1 MKIST
6 RLTAG
11 FTFLILLFVISSA
24 FTFISLNT
32 SRHEMNDIVSH
43 RLKKVVVANEA
54 GTSLR
59 NMLVQVRNMAL
70 FSDEKAVATEWER
83 FEKSKTAY
91 IQNRNKLKGMIMA
104 ENIPDETKL
113 LTTVLDNEKT
123 ALAVLETAANKGRQK
138 QLEGLPDYL
147 TSVVRP
153 PQQVLIASLNALTTI
168 QTHQAE
174 ETAFRNNEHAIRV
187 LKISGLIIFI
197 SIVTSVLVCLFI
209 VRILMRQL
217 GGEPAEAQKIAAAI
231 AGGDL
236 TTPVPLRRN
245 DTTSLLASLDGMQAD
260 LRALVGQI
268 KGAAGSV
275 AQAADEISQ
284 GNSELSS
291 RTEQQ
296 AAALQETAASMEE
309 ITVTVRSNTTSAQ
322 HTAGVA
328 REAAA
333 LSRNGREDVLRMSE
347 SMGEISHSAGKI
359 RDITAVIEGIA
370 FQTNILALNAA
381 VEAARAGE
389 EGRGFAVVAG
399 EVRSLAQRSAT
410 AAKEIKALIEMA
422 VTQVENGVS
431 VADGTGQSIIR
442 ITGMVGE
449 LAEAMDE
456 ISLGAEEQMQGIA
469 QVSIAVTQMDGVTQN
484 NAALVEESSAAS
496 QSLSEQARALQ
507 NMVETFRI

>member
-24 FTFISLNT
+24 FTLISLNT
-32 SRHEMNDIVSH
+32 SRHDMKDIVSH
-43 RLKKVVVANEA
+43 KLKKVVVANEA
-54 GTSLR
+54 GTALR

-83 FEKSKTAY
+83 FQKSKTAY
-91 IQNRNKLKGMIMA
+91 MQNRNELEGLIRAGNNPEEM
-104 ENIPDETKL
+104 KL
-113 LTTVLDNEKT
+113 LAAVRDNEKL
-123 ALAVLETAANKGRQK
+123 ALAVLEKAAQKGSQK
-138 QLEGLPDYL
+138 QMQGLADYL
-147 TSVVRP
+147 TNVVRP
-153 PQQVLIASLNALTTI
+153 PQQLLIASLNALTAI
-168 QTHQAE
+168 QTNLAE
-174 ETAFRNNEHAIRV
+174 ETAFRNNDDAIRA
-187 LKISGLIIFI
+187 LKISGLIMLI
-197 SIVTSVLVCLFI
+197 SILCGALVCLFT

-231 AGGDL
+231 ARGDL

-245 DTTSLLASLDGMQAD
+245 DTISLLASLDAMQAD
-260 LRALVGQI
+260 LSSLVGQI

-284 GNSELSS
+284 GNNELSS

-309 ITVTVRSNTTSAQ
+309 ITATVRNNTTSAQ

-333 LSRNGREDVLRMSE
+333 LARNGREDVTRMSE

-359 RDITAVIEGIA
+359 RDITTVIEGIA

-422 VTQVENGVS
+422 VTQVENGVL

-456 ISLGAEEQMQGIA
+456 ISLGSEEQMQGIA

-484 NAALVEESSAAS
+484 NAALVEESSSAS

-507 NMVETFRI
+507 NMVETFRM

>member
-11 FTFLILLFVISSA
+11 FTFLIILFVVSSA
-24 FTFISLNT
+24 FTFISLNM
-32 SRHEMNDIVSH
+32 SRHEMNEIVSL
-43 RLKKVVVANEA
+43 RLKKVVVVNEA
-54 GTSLR
+54 GTALR

-70 FSDEKAVATEWER
+70 FSDEQAVANEWKR
-83 FEKSKTAY
+83 FQQSRADYMQKRDTLARMIRAGNSEDEK
-91 IQNRNKLKGMIMA
+91 
-104 ENIPDETKL
+104 KL
-113 LTTVLDNEKT
+113 LTTVLSNEKT
-123 ALAVLETAANKGRQK
+123 ALAVLENAANKGSQK

-153 PQQVLIASLNALTTI
+153 PQQLLIASLNALTAI
-168 QTHQAE
+168 QTTQAE
-174 ETAFRNNEHAIRV
+174 ETAKKNNEYVIRV
-187 LKISGLIIFI
+187 LKISGLIILL
-197 SIVTSVLVCLFI
+197 SIVSGVLVCHFI

-231 AGGDL
+231 SGGDL
-236 TTPVPLRRN
+236 TTSVALRHN
-245 DTTSLLASLDGMQAD
+245 DTTSMMASLDGMQAD
-260 LRALVGQI
+260 LRGLVGKI
-268 KGAAGSV
+268 KGAASSV
-275 AQAADEISQ
+275 TLAADEISQ
-284 GNSELSS
+284 GNNELSS

-309 ITVTVRSNTTSAQ
+309 ITATVGNNATSAQ
-322 HTAGVA
+322 HTAGIA

-333 LSRNGREDVLRMSE
+333 LARNGREDVLHMTE
-347 SMGEISHSAGKI
+347 AMGEISHSAGKI
-359 RDITAVIEGIA
+359 RDITAVIESIA

-410 AAKEIKALIEMA
+410 AAKEIKTLIEMA

-431 VADGTGQSIIR
+431 VADGTGQSIIS

-449 LAEAMDE
+449 LADAMDE
-456 ISLGAEEQMQGIA
+456 ISLGSQEQMQGIA
-469 QVSIAVTQMDGVTQN
+469 QISIAVTQMDGVTQS

-507 NMVETFRI
+507 SMVETFRI